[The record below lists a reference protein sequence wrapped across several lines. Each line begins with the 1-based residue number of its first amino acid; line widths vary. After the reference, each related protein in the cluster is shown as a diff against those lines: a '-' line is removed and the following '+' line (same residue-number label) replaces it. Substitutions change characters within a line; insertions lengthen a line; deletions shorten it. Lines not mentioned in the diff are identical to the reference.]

1 MYDRK
6 TWVIVTLCALL
17 LAANV
22 YYGAQQRAAEDKAAR
37 EKQFIE
43 EAQRAKEA
51 AANPVDPAAASDPAL
66 TSEAPPPPT
75 EEETFVLENDKVAF
89 TFTNIGGGI
98 KQALFKDQFQVGSK
112 TRHVVINDKAAAA
125 IGAFADGRGET
136 FEKTAF
142 AFPKDEP
149 PVPGKKVSYIAT
161 LPSGLIVKKTYALID
176 PAEPGAPYLLDFDV
190 TVQNESAGVLNLGQ
204 WSIFLGEAAPLYQKE
219 DLHQTG
225 FFWRE
230 DGSMHFE
237 EVTSFLGGWFSKAKA
252 LQTSPNDEA
261 IQFGGVTNQF
271 FATVLRAKNP
281 VPGEVWGRVSNYQLI
296 QGEKT
301 LHSVRAGLR
310 LPDTNMNPKEA
321 PKTFSYRLFIGP
333 KHNPMLRQMD
343 NKESGWGDVM
353 QYGWFWWVS
362 RPLNWLLNNLHNIFD
377 NFAKN
382 WSWGLAVI
390 FLTIIVRG
398 AIWPL
403 HAKSTRT
410 MKRMSKLQPEMAK
423 LKEKYPDDP
432 NKLNTEMMGLYKK
445 YGINPLGGCLPM
457 LIQIPIF
464 FGFFRMLQYAVEFRG
479 QGFLWVADLSQP
491 DTLTHIAGIP
501 INILPIVMGITS
513 FLQIAMTPKT
523 GDKMQQRIIMFM
535 PLIFFFFCYNFAS
548 ALALYWTTQ
557 NIFSIGQTWLMNKVP
572 EPELKAREGVS
583 GKKSW
588 VQRMAERQMELQK
601 AREKGGYGG
610 SGGGM
615 RDVTPE
621 KKKPRGPRT
630 GG

>member
-6 TWVIVTLCALL
+6 TWVIVALCAGL
-17 LAANV
+17 LAAHMYV
-22 YYGAQQRAAEDKAAR
+22 SSQQQAEEAKKR
-37 EKQFIE
+37 HFIE
-43 EAQRAKEA
+43 QAQKAKEA
-51 AANPVDPAAASDPAL
+51 AAAASADPAAAAPAAL
-66 TSEAPPPPT
+66 NSEAILPPT

-98 KQALFKDQFQVGSK
+98 KQALFKEQFQVGSK
-112 TRHVVINDKAAAA
+112 DRHVIVNDKAAAA
-125 IGAFADGRGET
+125 IGSFADAKGET
-136 FEKTAF
+136 FEKTVF
-142 AFPKDEP
+142 TFPKDEA

-161 LPSGLIVKKTYALID
+161 LPSGLIVKKTYSLID
-176 PAEPGAPYLLDFDV
+176 PTEPGAPYLLDFDV
-190 TVQNESAGVLNLGQ
+190 SVQNEGAGALNLGQ

-219 DLHQTG
+219 DMHQTG

-230 DGSMHFE
+230 NGSMHFE
-237 EVTSFLGGWFSKAKA
+237 EVTGFTGGMFSKAKN
-252 LQTSPNDEA
+252 LITSPNDEA
-261 IQFGGVTNQF
+261 IEFGGVANQF
-271 FATVLRAKNP
+271 FTTVLRAKNP
-281 VPGEVWGRVSNYQLI
+281 VVSEVWGRSGNYQLLD
-296 QGEKT
+296 GEKT
-301 LHSVRAGLR
+301 LQSIRAGLR
-310 LPDTNMNPKEA
+310 LPETNLNPKAGE
-321 PKTFSYRLFIGP
+321 TFSYRLFIGP
-333 KHNPMLRQMD
+333 KDNTMLRKMD
-343 NKESGWGDVM
+343 NRESGWGDVM
-353 QYGWFWWVS
+353 QYGFFSPVS
-362 RPLNWLLNNLHNIFD
+362 RVLNWILNILHTGLD
-377 NFAKN
+377 KVSKEWA
-382 WSWGLAVI
+382 WGLAII

-457 LIQIPIF
+457 LLQIPIF

-479 QGFLWVADLSQP
+479 QGFLWVQDLSQP
-491 DTLTHIAGIP
+491 DTLTHVMGIP

-513 FLQIAMTPKT
+513 FAQIAMTPKT

-557 NIFSIGQTWLMNKVP
+557 NIFSIGQTWLMNKIP
-572 EPELKAREGVS
+572 EPELKAREGVA
-583 GKKSW
+583 GKKGW

-601 AREKGGYGG
+601 AREKSGHGG
-610 SGGGM
+610 SGM